1 MPNRATT
8 LFHIAAAAAA
18 LSLAGCD
25 SANKDA
31 ELASL
36 DNQILENGTDPALTS
51 ALEDQI
57 LVDPTLTQQSNKNAV
72 RPAETPTRAQYP
84 KPAGGAAANGEART
98 AAARPG
104 AVQRSG
110 STAVQAASADL
121 GQVAGC
127 EAELNRNLQWAKRLP
142 PAFAVFPGSRLTE
155 AAGSDSANCRARVVT
170 FTSNA
175 PPQRV
180 LEYYRGRATQ
190 AGYSA
195 DHQMRQGDHILAGV
209 GARDG
214 GAFYLIV
221 TPLGS
226 GGSDVAL
233 IANRGA

>member
-25 SANKDA
+25 RANGDA

-72 RPAETPTRAQYP
+72 RPAETPTQAQYP
-84 KPAGGAAANGEART
+84 KPTGGAAQT
-98 AAARPG
+98 ASARPG

-110 STAVQAASADL
+110 SSPLQSASADL

-127 EAELNRNLQWAKRLP
+127 EAELSRNLQWAKRLP

-155 AAGSDSANCRARVVT
+155 AAGSDSAECRARVVI

-180 LEYYRGRATQ
+180 LEHYRGRAAQ

-195 DHQMRQGDHILAGV
+195 QHEMRQGDHILAGTA
-209 GARDG
+209 ARNG